1 MIKST
6 SVFAALA
13 ACTALLFTV
22 PSAHADQTGDSVS
35 CAQVGGGNFICTPA
49 TSVVGPGTTFTVGPS
64 AVDPYINVDLF
75 AGGMTLSFVQD
86 ANLMN
91 TILDFSDSTTPWMS
105 YALLSQSGMTGFSAS
120 NLSLNGGVLEVNLR
134 GTSNLAGNGFT
145 LSFDQTPEPASIVL
159 LGTGM
164 LAMLETVRR
173 RQRA

>member
-1 MIKST
+1 
-6 SVFAALA
+6 
-13 ACTALLFTV
+13 
-22 PSAHADQTGDSVS
+22 
-35 CAQVGGGNFICTPA
+35 
-49 TSVVGPGTTFTVGPS
+49 
-64 AVDPYINVDLF
+64 
-75 AGGMTLSFVQD
+75 
-86 ANLMN
+86 MN